1 VKKKVSRSQSNASST
16 SVIVTEVDYEDPDED
31 EPVVQRIRSKLSA
44 LEVPDDEE
52 DLEFSNDVDEAH
64 QAILDA
70 EVAMMNS
77 DTVLVLGEMSS
88 SQRQE
93 AMFMLSKV
101 LSFVF

>member
-1 VKKKVSRSQSNASST
+1 MKKKVSRSQSNASST